1 MVSSSA
7 EHEEIAKTKVSGEL
21 LNWDDLSKMKHTWK
35 AAMETMRIIPPVFG
49 GFRKVLKDFEYGG
62 YLIPKGWQVSQS
74 FHYFYQ
80 LIKHT
85 SFHYFHYMSRIELVD
100 QLIRFEVFFF
110 FWLFIE

>member
-21 LNWDDLSKMKHTWK
+21 LNWDDLAKMKHTWK
-35 AAMETMRIIPPVFG
+35 AAMETMRIIPPIFG

-74 FHYFYQ
+74 FHYFY
-80 LIKHT
+80 
-85 SFHYFHYMSRIELVD
+85 
-100 QLIRFEVFFF
+100 
-110 FWLFIE
+110 